1 MGRFEEFDVEFFGL
15 SSKEVT
21 IMASQH
27 RQFLEVAWE
36 VPENAGHPP
45 ENSPDPSGCSL
56 GVGKVRQFAHCFS
69 GNIKT
74 QGSD

>member
-1 MGRFEEFDVEFFGL
+1 
-15 SSKEVT
+15 
-21 IMASQH
+21 MASQH